1 MEAAGERIMKVLVEM
16 GLPSPD
22 HEQTDLLEIGL
33 DSVAFLNL
41 IVNLEREFSIAI
53 PDDDLLFDNFR
64 TVALIEDYLN
74 QAELTVQP

>member
-1 MEAAGERIMKVLVEM
+1 MKVLGEM

-64 TVALIEDYLN
+64 TVALIEDYLT
-74 QAELTVQP
+74 QAEFTVQP